1 MASFFTS
8 IFLLLLRSLFAAAL
22 YPTQQ
27 IYQFPN
33 GTFVEN
39 LAVRSDGSILVT
51 ILSAPELYLIQP
63 SSTHPNPQ
71 LIHRFDGST
80 SVLGITETAPDSFQ
94 VGVTNVS
101 GLAAVPGTSSL
112 WTVTFP
118 RRNTAARNEAKISL
132 TTKLPGVL
140 TPNGLVTLNDH
151 KSLLADSSKGVVFAI
166 DIGTGASNAAITDA
180 LFAPTASFPLGVNG
194 LKLRGRTLY
203 FTSSAQ
209 ALFGKVEID
218 LETGAA
224 RGPASV
230 IAHTLPFGAG
240 YDDFALSNTGDAA
253 FLANSAG
260 NLIER
265 VDLRSGR
272 QSIVAGSVNSTAI
285 ASPTSAKFGR
295 FGREDVLY
303 VTTGG
308 GLFSPFNRGIVVGGQ
323 LVAVK
328 LGQ

>member
-8 IFLLLLRSLFAAAL
+8 IFLFLFSSPFVAAL
-22 YPTQQ
+22 LPTQQ

-33 GTFVEN
+33 GTHVEN

-51 ILSAPELYLIQP
+51 TITAPELYLIQP

-71 LIHRFDGST
+71 LIHRFNGST
-80 SVLGITETAPDSFQ
+80 SVLGITETSPDSFQ

-101 GLAAVPGTSSL
+101 TLKGVPGTGSL

-118 RRNTAARNEAKISL
+118 RRNTAAKNEAKISL
-132 TTKLPGVL
+132 TAKLPGVI
-140 TPNGLVTLNDH
+140 TPNGLVTLNNR
-151 KSLLADSSKGVVFAI
+151 KILLADSAKGIVLAI
-166 DIGTGASNAAITDA
+166 DTVTGASNAAITDA
-180 LFAPTASFPLGVNG
+180 LLAPTAKFPIGVNG
-194 LKLRGRTLY
+194 IKLRGHTLY

-209 ALFGKVEID
+209 TLFGKVEID
-218 LETGAA
+218 LKTGAA
-224 RGPASV
+224 RGPASI

-240 YDDFALSNTGDAA
+240 YDDFALSNKGDAA
-253 FLANSAG
+253 FLTNGAG

-272 QSIVAGSVNSTAI
+272 QSIVAGSINSTAI
-285 ASPTSAKFGR
+285 VGPTSAKFGR
-295 FGREDVLY
+295 NGREDVLY

-308 GLFSPFNRGIVVGGQ
+308 GFLSPFNRGIIVGGQ

-328 LGQ
+328 VGQ